1 MPKIKRAKPTEI
13 EGLKEKLVMINRTA
27 KVVKGGKRIRFSA
40 IVVVGDKNGHVGVG
54 LGKGREVTDA
64 IQKASENA
72 KKNIVEVPIV
82 NGTVPHEIVA
92 KFGASKVLIK
102 PAAPGTGIIAG
113 GGVRA
118 VLELAGVQNV
128 LTKCFGSTNPHN
140 TVKATLKALTSMID
154 AREMARKRGMTLKE
168 LFESDSLVKI

>member
-1 MPKIKRAKPTEI
+1 LPKVKKVKLSEI
-13 EGLKEKLVMINRTA
+13 ENLKEKIVAINRTA
-27 KVVKGGKRIRFSA
+27 KVVKGGKRFRFSA
-40 IVVVGDKNGHVGVG
+40 LVVVGDGNGHVGIG
-54 LGKGREVTDA
+54 HGKGREVTDA

-72 KKNIVEVPIV
+72 KKNIVKVPIV

-92 KFGASKVLIK
+92 KFGAAKVLIK

-113 GGVRA
+113 GGVRT

-140 TVKATLKALTSMID
+140 TVKATLKGLTSMID
-154 AREMARKRGMTLKE
+154 AKTMAQRRGMTLKE